1 MNGWV
6 CVRPRDLRQ
15 TSIGLALRY
24 LEIDRYTT
32 KGWAG
37 KGLLKKFE
45 ISGAKWEWKSK
56 STR

>member
-1 MNGWV
+1 M
-6 CVRPRDLRQ
+6 RPRDLRQ
-15 TSIGLALRY
+15 NFKALALRY
-24 LEIDRYTT
+24 LETDRYTT

-37 KGLLKKFE
+37 KSLLKKFE

>member
-1 MNGWV
+1 M
-6 CVRPRDLRQ
+6 RPRDLRQ
-15 TSIGLALRY
+15 TSMGLALRY
-24 LEIDRYTT
+24 LETDRYTT

-37 KGLLKKFE
+37 KSLLKKFE